1 MRYPHTSEARGFG
14 WLRESTRGVGVCRLP
29 KRTEYFG
36 PKPEYRCALIVSR
49 KKSRLALHR
58 EFDGTRSAVKTVV
71 ALTGA
76 NERAVKNWFEARN
89 APSAE
94 FLIEL
99 CRHSDE
105 VLSTFLLLAGR
116 REQVKARKLAET
128 REKLRDLLDVLATLD
143 EP

>member
-1 MRYPHTSEARGFG
+1 MSLAKEDRRFRSEIGITFRSHAF
-14 WLRESTRGVGVCRLP
+14 
-29 KRTEYFG
+29 
-36 PKPEYRCALIVSR
+36 AQAIAM
-49 KKSRLALHR
+49 ALHR
-58 EFDGTRSAVKTVV
+58 EYDGTRSAIKTVV

-89 APSAE
+89 APSGE

-128 REKLRDLLDVLATLD
+128 REKLRDLLAVLATLD
-143 EP
+143 EA

>member
-1 MRYPHTSEARGFG
+1 MSLTKEDRISQSEHGTA
-14 WLRESTRGVGVCRLP
+14 LRSHA
-29 KRTEYFG
+29 F
-36 PKPEYRCALIVSR
+36 AQAIAS
-49 KKSRLALHR
+49 ALHR
-58 EFDGTRSAVKTVV
+58 EYDGTRSAIKTVV
-71 ALTGA
+71 SLTGA

-89 APSAE
+89 APSGE

-116 REQVKARKLAET
+116 PEQVKARKLAGT
-128 REKLRDLLDVLATLD
+128 REKLRDLLAELAALD

>member
-1 MRYPHTSEARGFG
+1 MSLAKEDRTVRSEIGITFRSHGFAQA
-14 WLRESTRGVGVCRLP
+14 S
-29 KRTEYFG
+29 
-36 PKPEYRCALIVSR
+36 AM
-49 KKSRLALHR
+49 ALHR
-58 EFDGTRSAVKTVV
+58 EYDGTRSAIKTVV

-89 APSAE
+89 APSGE

-128 REKLRDLLDVLATLD
+128 REKLRDLLAVLATLD

>member
-1 MRYPHTSEARGFG
+1 M
-14 WLRESTRGVGVCRLP
+14 
-29 KRTEYFG
+29 
-36 PKPEYRCALIVSR
+36 
-49 KKSRLALHR
+49 ALHR
-58 EFDGTRSAVKTVV
+58 EYAGTRSAIKTVV

-89 APSAE
+89 APSGE

-116 REQVKARKLAET
+116 REQVKTRKLAET
-128 REKLRDLLDVLATLD
+128 REKLRDLLAVLTALD
-143 EP
+143 DP

>member
-1 MRYPHTSEARGFG
+1 MSLTKEDRTSRSESGTIFRSHAFAR
-14 WLRESTRGVGVCRLP
+14 
-29 KRTEYFG
+29 
-36 PKPEYRCALIVSR
+36 AIAM
-49 KKSRLALHR
+49 ALHR
-58 EFDGTRSAVKTVV
+58 EYDGTRSAIKTVV
-71 ALTGA
+71 GLTGA

-89 APSAE
+89 APSGE

-116 REQVKARKLAET
+116 QEQVRARKLTET
-128 REKLRDLLDVLATLD
+128 REKLKDLLEVLATLD

>member
-1 MRYPHTSEARGFG
+1 
-14 WLRESTRGVGVCRLP
+14 
-29 KRTEYFG
+29 
-36 PKPEYRCALIVSR
+36 
-49 KKSRLALHR
+49 LHR
-58 EFDGTRSAVKTVV
+58 EYDGTRSAIKTVV

-89 APSAE
+89 GPSGE

-105 VLSTFLLLAGR
+105 VLATFLLLAGR
-116 REQVKARKLAET
+116 HEQVKARRLLET
-128 REKLRDLLDVLATLD
+128 REKLRHLLGVLATLD